1 MTEHNI
7 ETGTA
12 NPIRLPPYRLPHAY
26 QETVRKEL
34 REMEESG
41 VIEPSVS
48 EWVSPVVLVKKKGGT
63 VRFCIDYQ
71 KLNTVSRMDA
81 YIPCQEWMT

>member
-48 EWVSPVVLVKKKGGT
+48 E
-63 VRFCIDYQ
+63 
-71 KLNTVSRMDA
+71 
-81 YIPCQEWMT
+81 